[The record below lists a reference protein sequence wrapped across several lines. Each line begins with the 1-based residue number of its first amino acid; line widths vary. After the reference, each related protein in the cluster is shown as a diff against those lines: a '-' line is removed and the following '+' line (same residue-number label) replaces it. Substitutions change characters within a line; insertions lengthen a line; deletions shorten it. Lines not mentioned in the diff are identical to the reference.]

1 MTRQTKKWNPG
12 DAANAFVR
20 GHPVRRGEHYWA
32 GSRKPNGRR
41 PWSGSMGGAHTRV
54 RPGQALG
61 DGAAERDHA
70 IPLNRT
76 HCGLHLFGNVVPS
89 TKDANRQKAGNHYRQ
104 FLQDHDRI
112 ERIDAL
118 LRESRYK
125 ERIAAFGNLRQ
136 YCEAQYRAI
145 DTLCRVN
152 RQYLSSLLPASH
164 EDDNTAGGSDK
175 DRRATTERAGVL
187 PIRLDPEPE
196 AVFLKALL
204 RHRRAW
210 ITEIHRDG
218 SRQVQPWKADNM
230 APTSGVI
237 ANVRGRP
244 RYRKD
249 SWEPLGITSLV
260 VSIRRPTER
269 DWRLG
274 RRPSTVTSTDARSGP
289 NMSSWPPSRRR
300 GAGVR
305 EEFKDF
311 V

>member
-20 GHPVRRGEHYWA
+20 VILSDA
-32 GSRKPNGRR
+32 GTLLGGLSEAEWQMTLEWFDGRCAYTDR
-41 PWSGSMGGAHTRV
+41 VLGG
-54 RPGQALG
+54 
-61 DGAAERDHA
+61 GAAERDHA

-76 HCGLHLFGNVVPS
+76 HCGLHLFGNVVPT
-89 TKDANRQKAGNHYRQ
+89 TKDANRRKAGNHYRQ

-112 ERIDAL
+112 ERIDGF
-118 LRESRYK
+118 LRESGYQ
-125 ERIAAFGNLRQ
+125 ERIAAFGNLQQ

-164 EDDNTAGGSDK
+164 EDENTASGSDNG
-175 DRRATTERAGVL
+175 RATIERAGVL

-204 RHRRAW
+204 RQRRAW

-237 ANVRGRP
+237 ANVRSRP
-244 RYRKD
+244 RYRKGL
-249 SWEPLGITSLV
+249 WEALGITSLV
-260 VSIRRPTER
+260 VSIRRPPSPTGGS
-269 DWRLG
+269 DG
-274 RRPSTVTSTDARSGP
+274 DHRR
-289 NMSSWPPSRRR
+289 
-300 GAGVR
+300 
-305 EEFKDF
+305 
-311 V
+311 

>member
-20 GHPVRRGEHYWA
+20 VILSDA
-32 GSRKPNGRR
+32 GTLLGGLSEAEWQTTLEWFDGRC
-41 PWSGSMGGAHTRV
+41 AYTDQV
-54 RPGQALG
+54 LG

-76 HCGLHLFGNVVPS
+76 HCGLHLFGNVVPT
-89 TKDANRQKAGNHYRQ
+89 TKDANRRKAGNHYRQ

-112 ERIDAL
+112 ERIDAF
-118 LRESRYK
+118 LRESEYR
-125 ERIAAFGNLRQ
+125 ERIAAFGNLQQ

-164 EDDNTAGGSDK
+164 EDDNTASGSDK
-175 DRRATTERAGVL
+175 GRRAATEPAGVL
-187 PIRLDPEPE
+187 PIRLDPAPE

-204 RHRRAW
+204 RQRRAW

-237 ANVRGRP
+237 ANVRSRP
-244 RYRKD
+244 RYRKG

-260 VSIRRPTER
+260 VSIRRPPSPTGGS
-269 DWRLG
+269 DG
-274 RRPSTVTSTDARSGP
+274 NHRR
-289 NMSSWPPSRRR
+289 
-300 GAGVR
+300 
-305 EEFKDF
+305 
-311 V
+311 